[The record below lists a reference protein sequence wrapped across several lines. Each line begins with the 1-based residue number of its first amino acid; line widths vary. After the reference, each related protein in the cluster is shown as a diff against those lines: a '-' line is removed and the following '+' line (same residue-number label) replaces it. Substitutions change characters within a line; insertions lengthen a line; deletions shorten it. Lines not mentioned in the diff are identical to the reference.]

1 MTSPITFHSLKSVLV
16 IGAVNRDMKARCC
29 DPIMHLADS
38 NSAIISQHDGG
49 VARNIAE
56 TLGRLQVP
64 TTFISAFGSDDISH
78 TMRAHLESHNIDL
91 SHAIIIENM
100 RSDMFISIHDV
111 DGELITAV
119 NQMTLIKHITPAYIH
134 SKQELIAAADFV
146 ICDCN
151 LPQETL
157 AAIATIERS
166 GQLVIDGVSS
176 SKVIRIREII
186 DEIDILKVSYLEA
199 LFLSDAHEKSSAE
212 SLVQSLYDKGIG
224 QVIVSDGPEGFC
236 INDGAQI
243 HHFDAISSTPQTV
256 TGAGDCLLAGYIY
269 GLASGQT
276 IIRACEIG
284 RQTAFLST
292 KSVESVNNYITLDNL
307 IP

>member
-16 IGAVNRDMKARCC
+16 IGAVNRDIKARCC

-56 TLGRLQVP
+56 VLGRLHVP

-78 TMRAHLESHNIDL
+78 KMRANMESHNIDL
-91 SHAIIIENM
+91 SHIIIHENM

-119 NQMTLIKHITPAYIH
+119 NQMTLIKYITPAYIH

-151 LPQETL
+151 LPQDTL
-157 AAIATIERS
+157 AAIATTQRS
-166 GQLVIDGVSS
+166 GRLVIDGVSS
-176 SKVIRIREII
+176 SKVMRIREII
-186 DEIDILKVSYLEA
+186 DEVDILKVSRIEA
-199 LFLSDAHEKSSAE
+199 LALSDAHEQSSAE
-212 SLVQSLYDKGIG
+212 SLVHFLCDKGIG
-224 QVIVSDGPEGFC
+224 QAIVSDGPEGFF
-236 INDGAQI
+236 INNGTQI
-243 HHFDAISSTPQTV
+243 HHFEAISATPQTV
-256 TGAGDCLLAGYIY
+256 TGAGDCLLGGYIY
-269 GLASGQT
+269 GLASGQD
-276 IIRACEIG
+276 IVRACEIG

-292 KSVESVNNYITLDNL
+292 KSVESVSNYITLDNL
-307 IP
+307 VT